1 MGSQNRIWLRTE
13 QQQQSAGGT
22 EAGRVPQR
30 PMGPAASLVSGRLGF
45 FKGRGEDELKEG
57 RGLQE
62 APQSR
67 PGKQAALIPIPRD
80 FRNLYATSRGYSVV
94 APLPHHL
101 FPHRNAQQNS
111 SKKTRRVCGSTWG
124 AARKREVGVAASGLW
139 DGEPPQRGRVA
150 AA

>member
-80 FRNLYATSRGYSVV
+80 FRNLYATSHTES
-94 APLPHHL
+94 P
-101 FPHRNAQQNS
+101 
-111 SKKTRRVCGSTWG
+111 W
-124 AARKREVGVAASGLW
+124 
-139 DGEPPQRGRVA
+139 
-150 AA
+150 